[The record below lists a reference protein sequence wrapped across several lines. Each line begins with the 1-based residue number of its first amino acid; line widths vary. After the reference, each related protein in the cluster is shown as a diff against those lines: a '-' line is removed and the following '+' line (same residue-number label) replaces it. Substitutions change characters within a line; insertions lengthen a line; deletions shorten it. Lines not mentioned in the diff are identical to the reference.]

1 MKDGEGVEVVGVCG
15 DVGGHEAEQ
24 LEEELLPVLDQL
36 DDGTYAVQKPHTP
49 ILHQLLSRNY

>member
-15 DVGGHEAEQ
+15 DVASHEAEQ

-49 ILHQLLSRNY
+49 ILHQL